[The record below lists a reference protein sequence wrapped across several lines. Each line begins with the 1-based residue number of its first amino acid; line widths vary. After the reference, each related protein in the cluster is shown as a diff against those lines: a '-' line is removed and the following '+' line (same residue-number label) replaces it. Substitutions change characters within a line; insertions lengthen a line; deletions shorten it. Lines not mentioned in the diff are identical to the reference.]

1 MKIVSIGK
9 LEAGSAESVGTRTSA
24 MKQGMSSISCDVI
37 PDRPSIAIGSGR
49 NREGN
54 LVRSVAAAGK
64 IMVEPISS
72 TDVRV
77 RADVISES
85 E

>member
-9 LEAGSAESVGTRTSA
+9 LDAGSGESVGTRTRA
-24 MKQGMSSISCDVI
+24 MKQGMRRRSCEVT

-49 NREGN
+49 RREGN
-54 LVRSVAAAGK
+54 FVRSAAAAGK
-64 IMVEPISS
+64 MMVEPISS

-77 RADVISES
+77 RADVMSES